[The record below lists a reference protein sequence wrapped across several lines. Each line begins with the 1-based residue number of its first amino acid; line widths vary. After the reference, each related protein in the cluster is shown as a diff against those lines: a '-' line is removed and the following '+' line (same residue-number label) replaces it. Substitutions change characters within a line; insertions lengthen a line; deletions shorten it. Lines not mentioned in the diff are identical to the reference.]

1 MLKIVSEESPLC
13 NSFITIHQNYFQG
26 VSQRTHLDIEQ
37 AVSET
42 RDHHSKN
49 PTNQQLLSLL
59 LSKSNWHG

>member
-26 VSQRTHLDIEQ
+26 RSQITHLDIEQ
-37 AVSET
+37 AIS

-49 PTNQQLLSLL
+49 QINKQLLSLL
-59 LSKSNWHG
+59 L

>member
-42 RDHHSKN
+42 RDHRKN
-49 PTNQQLLSLL
+49 PANKQLLSLL
-59 LSKSNWHG
+59 LSESNWHS